1 MEYAGWVEIQPS
13 EEELSDFYSGKSKVE
28 GLLENQ
34 YLIIND
40 SEGAPIDYYCWQ
52 NSECRQVRFNVIKN
66 EYCESIKPKDPYQY
80 CLIDMLKDKKSKVK
94 IVKGVAGSG
103 KDFLMFNEALAMIE
117 KGIFQK
123 IVYIRPNVTVRDVP
137 EIGYLKGGID
147 EKLAWTLGPL
157 YDKVGGEV
165 GIEALKNEDKL
176 EVVPLPFI
184 RGRSFENSL
193 VYVTEAQNMT
203 VDTIRLLISRIG
215 ENSELWI
222 NADSNQVDKK
232 VYQDE
237 NGVNAMVDSLVD
249 EELVAYVYLPNTHR
263 SKVAELSNFIE

>member
-1 MEYAGWVEIQPS
+1 MEYTGWVELQPS
-13 EEELSDFYSGKSKVE
+13 EEHLAKFYSGEEQVE

-34 YLIIND
+34 YLILQ
-40 SEGAPIDYYCWQ
+40 GADGEPIDYYCYQ
-52 NSECRQVRFNVIKN
+52 NEECRQVRFNVIN
-66 EYCESIKPKDPYQY
+66 NNYSNTIKPKDPYQY
-80 CLIDMLKDKKSKVK
+80 CLIDLLKDKQSKIK

-165 GIEALKNEDKL
+165 GIDALKNDEKL

-184 RGRSFENSL
+184 RGRSFENSI

-203 VDTIRLLISRIG
+203 VDTARLLVSRLG
-215 ENSELWI
+215 EGSELWI

-232 VYQDE
+232 IYQED
-237 NGVNAMVDSLVD
+237 NGVNAMVNSLKGLP
-249 EELVAYVYLPNTHR
+249 LVGYVYLPNTHR
-263 SKVAELSNFIE
+263 SEVAELSNLIE